1 MIMMGRTPYPQMPS
15 QVMPQPS
22 PWGGNPPI
30 ARPLPRPIGDPRMGP
45 MPVGPAQPL
54 QGSFKKGGKV
64 PKTGKY
70 LLHKGEHVVAK
81 GKRKMSDKK
90 PELVSVAELKS

>member
-1 MIMMGRTPYPQMPS
+1 
-15 QVMPQPS
+15 
-22 PWGGNPPI
+22 
-30 ARPLPRPIGDPRMGP
+30 MGP

>member
-1 MIMMGRTPYPQMPS
+1 MLSPLIGRTPFPQMPS

-22 PWGGNPPI
+22 PWGGNPPV
-30 ARPLPRPIGDPRMGP
+30 ARPLPIGDPRMRP
-45 MPVGPAQPL
+45 IPVGPAQPL
-54 QGSFKKGGKV
+54 QASFKKGGKV

-90 PELVSVAELKS
+90 PELVSVAELRA